1 MIDAARRLL
10 SKIMGDSKLGHPHD
24 HAHDDHAHDH
34 GDHGHDHPHPHDHGH
49 GDHGHDHAKGGA
61 HHHDHG
67 PGADHQH
74 HYGPLPEEI
83 RMSRED
89 NLIEIDFD
97 DGESYRYSAEYLR
110 VHSPSAEVMG
120 HGPGQQITVACKK
133 DVSVVSLEPVGNYAI
148 RIIFGDGHDTGIFSW
163 GYLHELGEREE
174 HLWQLYLDTLQA
186 KGLKREA

>member
-1 MIDAARRLL
+1 MSDEFGT
-10 SKIMGDSKLGHPHD
+10 KHWPV
-24 HAHDDHAHDH
+24 
-34 GDHGHDHPHPHDHGH
+34 
-49 GDHGHDHAKGGA
+49 
-61 HHHDHG
+61 
-67 PGADHQH
+67 
-74 HYGPLPEEI
+74 EI
-83 RMSRED
+83 RVKSAEKR
-89 NLIEIDFD
+89 LEIDFD

-120 HGPGQQITVACKK
+120 HGPGQQITVTGKK

-174 HLWQLYLDTLQA
+174 HLWQLYLDALTA